1 MTYELRPVINIS
13 ELENEMFL
21 QYGIDCRG
29 ELANF
34 LFDDNYIN
42 DCYMSFHFG
51 TLEVFEG
58 KSWQNEEQIRMTN
71 CVKTILQD
79 SLTGYNSCLIDV
91 SW

>member
-29 ELANF
+29 ELASF

-42 DCYMSFHFG
+42 DCYKSFYFNE
-51 TLEVFEG
+51 LEVFEG

-79 SLTGYNSCLIDV
+79 SLAGYNSCLIDV